1 MYMNI
6 KCVAPTFERHIKESA
21 WRRRTRGMH
30 HDIQSSERRMC
41 LGDRTGAILGFAYI
55 RLNECG
61 SYSLR
66 SPFTL
71 QGIQAHLVQSSTHH
85 CYMPP
90 REMKSRAAAAPMP
103 LVPPVTKHTFPLKSI
118 FSLLRVRTIA
128 GNADRQ
134 QLLRQQRGTSVNY
147 DISVI
152 KRNRR
157 DPKSL

>member
-66 SPFTL
+66 SRFTL
-71 QGIQAHLVQSSTHH
+71 QGI
-85 CYMPP
+85 
-90 REMKSRAAAAPMP
+90 
-103 LVPPVTKHTFPLKSI
+103 
-118 FSLLRVRTIA
+118 
-128 GNADRQ
+128 
-134 QLLRQQRGTSVNY
+134 
-147 DISVI
+147 
-152 KRNRR
+152 
-157 DPKSL
+157 